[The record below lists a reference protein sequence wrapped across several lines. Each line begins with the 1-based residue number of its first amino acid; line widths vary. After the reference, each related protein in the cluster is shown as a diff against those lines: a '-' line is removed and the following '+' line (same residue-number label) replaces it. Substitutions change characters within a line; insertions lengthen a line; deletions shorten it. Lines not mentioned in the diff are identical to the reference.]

1 MILFLNSKNKV
12 KEWENSMSKYQSVI
26 SWLTEQIDTG
36 KFSPG
41 EKIPSENELCGR
53 FGLSRQ
59 TIRHAISKLVD
70 DGLVESRQGSGT
82 FVSDQRARE
91 GERNVIA
98 VVTTYVDDYIF
109 PSTIRGIE
117 STLSDKGYSMLL
129 SFSNNTVGKERQ
141 FLMDILGR
149 NDVAGIIIEPVKSAL
164 PSPNMDLYRKLTDKG
179 IKILLINTF
188 YPELDL
194 PHVSLN
200 DAHCAYRAVNA
211 LIDAGHINIG
221 CVLKLDDGQ
230 GRERYRGYLKAI
242 TEAGLPFSY
251 EHVNWIDTIDIRDGK
266 DALVKVRDR
275 LKGCTAV
282 FCYNDQV
289 AGMMIEMLADSGIKV
304 PEDMSVIGMDDSD
317 IARNGV
323 RGVTISSIP
332 HPKEKLGKKAA
343 TNIIRMIHEGKLFFN
358 ASFEF
363 EEDVILRDS
372 IADITSRVSDK
383 G

>member
-1 MILFLNSKNKV
+1 VVQKRVCAVFFEAAEKYRRGIKV
-12 KEWENSMSKYQSVI
+12 SKYQSVI
-26 SWLTEQIDTG
+26 NWLTEQIDSGTL
-36 KFSPG
+36 SPG
-41 EKIPSENELCGR
+41 QRIPSENELCAS

-59 TIRHAISKLVD
+59 TVRHAISKLIE

-109 PSTIRGIE
+109 PSTIKGIE

-129 SFSNNTVGKERQ
+129 SFSNNAVGKERQ
-141 FLMDILGR
+141 VLMDLLGR
-149 NDVAGIIIEPVKSAL
+149 SDVAGIIMEPVKSAL
-164 PSPNMDLYRKLTDKG
+164 PSPNMDLYRKLLDKG
-179 IKILLINTF
+179 VKILFINTF

-211 LIDAGHINIG
+211 LIDAGHMNIG

-242 TEAGLPFSY
+242 TEAELPFSY
-251 EHVNWIDTIDIRDGK
+251 EHVNWIDTIDIFEGK
-266 DALVKVRDR
+266 NSLAKVRDR

-289 AGMMIEMLADSGIKV
+289 AGMMIQMLLDSGIRV

-317 IARNGV
+317 IARSGV
-323 RGVTISSIP
+323 RGITISSIP
-332 HPKEKLGKKAA
+332 HPKERLGEKAA
-343 TNIIRMIHEGKLFFN
+343 QNMIRMIHEGKLFFN
-358 ASFEF
+358 ATYEF
-363 EEDVILRDS
+363 EEDVILRES
-372 IADITSRVSDK
+372 IADIANI
-383 G
+383 

>member
-1 MILFLNSKNKV
+1 
-12 KEWENSMSKYQSVI
+12 MSKYQSVI
-26 SWLTEQIDTG
+26 NWLTEQIDSG
-36 KFSPG
+36 KLSPG
-41 EKIPSENELCGR
+41 EKIPSENELCGK

-59 TIRHAISKLVD
+59 TIRHAISKLIE

-82 FVSDQRARE
+82 YVSDQRARE

-141 FLMDILGR
+141 FLMDILNR
-149 NDVAGIIIEPVKSAL
+149 SDVAGIIIEPVKSAL

-179 IKILLINTF
+179 VKILLINTF
-188 YPELDL
+188 YPELNL

-200 DAHCAYRAVNA
+200 DAHCAYKAVKA

-266 DALVKVRDR
+266 KSLIKVRER

-289 AGMMIEMLADSGIKV
+289 AGMMIEMLADNGVNV

-332 HPKEKLGKKAA
+332 HPKEKLGEKAA

-358 ASFEF
+358 ASYEF
-363 EEDVILRDS
+363 EEDVILRES
-372 IADITSRVSDK
+372 IADATSQVTDK
-383 G
+383 GWQE

>member
-1 MILFLNSKNKV
+1 
-12 KEWENSMSKYQSVI
+12 
-26 SWLTEQIDTG
+26 
-36 KFSPG
+36 
-41 EKIPSENELCGR
+41 
-53 FGLSRQ
+53 
-59 TIRHAISKLVD
+59 
-70 DGLVESRQGSGT
+70 
-82 FVSDQRARE
+82 
-91 GERNVIA
+91 
-98 VVTTYVDDYIF
+98 
-109 PSTIRGIE
+109 
-117 STLSDKGYSMLL
+117 
-129 SFSNNTVGKERQ
+129 
-141 FLMDILGR
+141 MDILGR

-266 DALVKVRDR
+266 ESLSNVRDR
-275 LKGCTAV
+275 LMVCTAV

-289 AGMMIEMLADSGIKV
+289 AGLLIEILSDSGIRV

-332 HPKEKLGKKAA
+332 HPKEKLGELAP
-343 TNIIRMIHEGKLFFN
+343 
-358 ASFEF
+358 
-363 EEDVILRDS
+363 
-372 IADITSRVSDK
+372 
-383 G
+383 